1 MAKAIIFDLDGT
13 LYDSR
18 GLGRRLVLAAP
29 ASART
34 LAAERRA
41 RRALAGRYF
50 EEGGSKAIYDELFR
64 MIAEEREK
72 TPEEVSDWFW
82 NTYMKDQVRILK
94 RHYKARPGLVE
105 ILGAL
110 RAEGYRLAVF
120 SDYGCVDAKLR
131 AIGLDPDIFDGIF
144 DAPSMG
150 GLKPCREA
158 FRNVCESME
167 IKPSDCYFVGDREDT
182 DGGAVK
188 AGMRFINI
196 KSKQ

>member
-13 LYDSR
+13 LYDSA

-29 ASART
+29 RRART

-50 EEGGSKAIYDELFR
+50 PDGGSKAVYDELFR
-64 MIAEEREK
+64 MIAEDREM
-72 TPEEVSDWFW
+72 TTEEVSDWFW
-82 NTYMKDQVRILK
+82 NVYMKDMVSIL
-94 RHYKARPGLVE
+94 RRRYKARPGLVPVLE
-105 ILGAL
+105 AL

-120 SDYGCVDAKLR
+120 SDYGAVDAKLR
-131 AIGLDPDIFDGIF
+131 AIGLDPTLFDGLY

-158 FRNVCESME
+158 FRNVCEDMD

-182 DGGAVK
+182 DGGSVK

-196 KSKQ
+196 NRK

>member
-13 LYDSR
+13 LYDSS

-29 ASART
+29 RHART

-50 EEGGSKAIYDELFR
+50 PDGGSKAVYAELFR
-64 MIAEEREK
+64 IIAEKREK
-72 TPEEVSDWFW
+72 TPEEISDWFW
-82 NTYMKDQVRILK
+82 NIYMKDMVRILK
-94 RHYKARPGLVE
+94 RCYKVRRGLIP
-105 ILGAL
+105 ILEAL

-120 SDYGCVDAKLR
+120 SDYGAVEAKLR
-131 AIGLDPDIFDGIF
+131 AIGLDPGLFDGLY

-158 FRNVCESME
+158 FRSVCEAMDVR
-167 IKPSDCYFVGDREDT
+167 PSDCYYVGDREDT

-196 KSKQ
+196 KSR